1 MVEARTKLD
10 GVVRKLPIPKHYYT
24 GITLPSNP
32 LPDNLLVFHRG
43 SRQEMVRYHQK
54 ATAHRRHVLI
64 VPVKTKAHVYIDGL
78 VYPMAPGNMIL
89 VFPFQT
95 HRAHAFEEEEI
106 TWLYMTFELSSEISE
121 VLEPLR
127 NHPVRTKNQDY
138 TDLAHITRLFL
149 DESSRSPRQSLEM
162 AIALQ
167 KFLLDMVTRVGA
179 QQPGGPHAAGKQ
191 LTGTVGDACRYID
204 QHLHEQIN
212 AQDVARAMGL
222 SEVYL
227 RKLFVRDINEPL
239 GKHIRTTRVIKACEL
254 LATTDAPI
262 ASVARAAGFSAGDAF
277 SRAFR
282 TEVGVTPSQYRR
294 KRNKVLP

>member
-1 MVEARTKLD
+1 MADARTKLD

-54 ATAHRRHVLI
+54 ATAHRRHVLV
-64 VPVKTKAHVYIDGL
+64 VPVKTKGQVYIDGL
-78 VYPMAPGNMIL
+78 IYPMTPGGMIL
-89 VFPFQT
+89 IFPFQT
-95 HRAHAFEEEEI
+95 HRATSFEEEEI
-106 TWLYMTFELSSEISE
+106 TWLYLTFELSSEISE

-127 NHPVRTKNQDY
+127 NRPVRARNQDFESM
-138 TDLAHITRLFL
+138 AQITRAFL
-149 DESSRSPRQSLEM
+149 DESGRSPRQSLEM
-162 AIALQ
+162 AITLQ
-167 KFLLDMVTRVGA
+167 RFLLDMAGRAESQGLTKHT
-179 QQPGGPHAAGKQ
+179 GGGRQ

-212 AQDVARAMGL
+212 AQDVAKAMGL

-227 RKLFVRDINEPL
+227 RKLFVRDINQPL